1 MSLWA
6 AAWSPAHLISMYVPS
21 SSPTTTEA
29 GGWKKRAG
37 SLNKT
42 GLDGALWSHIPF
54 ILGLIFVEHRQ
65 QTLQRQGTF
74 LQASSDLRLGCPH
87 CTPHTHS
94 YTHTHTH
101 RAVQT
106 HFYPLLPL
114 LTYQCRSEER
124 SLVCILCVLLFTNN
138 FISGCFSISTYSVVT
153 DSFATREQQT
163 LIFYWLQW
171 CTCSFLWVF
180 LSFSVT
186 FSFLNDPY
194 AQGVRRGQDFSI
206 GTEGVWLIIISKRAF
221 ALNRQFV
228 IMFLF
233 FISIT

>member
-6 AAWSPAHLISMYVPS
+6 AAWSPAHS
-21 SSPTTTEA
+21 SVCMCP
-29 GGWKKRAG
+29 
-37 SLNKT
+37 L
-42 GLDGALWSHIPF
+42 HP
-54 ILGLIFVEHRQ
+54 Q
-65 QTLQRQGTF
+65 QQQRQEDEKNERDPLIKQGWMEPCEATF
-74 LQASSDLRLGCPH
+74 PSFWAWYLLSTDSRLFKGRE
-87 CTPHTHS
+87 HS
-94 YTHTHTH
+94 CRPPQIWDSAALTAPRILIHTHTHTH